1 MDRLERDPQ
10 WISRRGGFEM
20 TVLTG
25 PVELVE
31 VSPRDGLQNETTIL
45 PTADKLALIARAAA
59 AGVRR
64 IEVASFVNPRLV
76 PQMADAEAVIEGLPR
91 GNGVTHIG
99 LVLNARGAERA
110 LQTAVDELG
119 VVVAASDMFAQ
130 RNQGMS
136 RDESLAMAE
145 RVLARAQGAGRR
157 AQVTIAVA
165 FGCPFEGRVDPA
177 LIVAMARRLAAA
189 GPVEIALADT
199 IGIGR
204 PAEVEALVRA
214 VVAAVRP
221 LPVRVHFHDTRGMGV
236 ANAWAAVNAGAV
248 TVDAAIGGTGGCPF
262 APGAAGNA
270 ASEDVAFA
278 FGDRMAVDTH
288 ALVESAIWLNATL
301 GRTRTSALVRAALSA
316 RSDGG

>member
-1 MDRLERDPQ
+1 
-10 WISRRGGFEM
+10 M
-20 TVLTG
+20 TLSTG
-25 PVELVE
+25 PIELVE
-31 VSPRDGLQNETTIL
+31 VSPRDGLQNEKEIL
-45 PTADKLALIARAAA
+45 STADKLALIARATA
-59 AGVRR
+59 AGARR

-76 PQMADAEAVIEGLPR
+76 PQMADAEAVIDGLPR

-119 VVVAASDMFAQ
+119 IVVAASDSFAQ
-130 RNQGMS
+130 RNQGMT

-165 FGCPFEGRVDPA
+165 FGCPFEGRVDPGMV
-177 LIVAMARRLAAA
+177 VAMARRLAAA

-204 PAEVEALVRA
+204 PAEVEALVQKT
-214 VVAAVRP
+214 VEAVRP

-248 TVDAAIGGTGGCPF
+248 TVDASIGGTGGCPF
-262 APGAAGNA
+262 APGAAGNV
-270 ASEDVAFA
+270 ASEDVAYA
-278 FGDRMAVDTH
+278 FGGRIAADVD
-288 ALVESAIWLNATL
+288 ALIDGAMWLNGKL
-301 GRTRTSALVRAALSA
+301 KRDRTSAMVRAALSA
-316 RSDGG
+316 RGEA